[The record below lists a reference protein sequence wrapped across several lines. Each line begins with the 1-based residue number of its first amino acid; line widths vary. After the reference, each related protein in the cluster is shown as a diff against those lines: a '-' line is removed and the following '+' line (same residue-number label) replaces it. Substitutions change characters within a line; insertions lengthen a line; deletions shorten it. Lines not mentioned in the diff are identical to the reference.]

1 MWFDPTALRGR
12 RSVTEIRTVSKTD
25 CTLKRYGVRH
35 LLLPLIY
42 GEQFQTE
49 MDADW
54 KSVSSVKYR
63 MRFDTSTHR
72 KSDSGLKR
80 YFIWFE
86 NFAVNKIE
94 PFESAFSLLN
104 VLQIKFYKV
113 SPARCSCR
121 LNL

>member
-1 MWFDPTALRGR
+1 M
-12 RSVTEIRTVSKTD
+12 TEIRTVSKTD
-25 CTLKRYGVRH
+25 CTLKWYGVRH

-42 GEQFQTE
+42 GEQSQTE
-49 MDADW
+49 MGADW
-54 KSVSSVKYR
+54 KSVSSAKTR

-72 KSDSGLKR
+72 KSDSGLER

-104 VLQIKFYKV
+104 VLQIKIYSVMEAGWSKLYTEHFKYRF
-113 SPARCSCR
+113 S
-121 LNL
+121 